1 MPSSI
6 LRTVTPVLMVLLIID
21 SIYALLRGHQE
32 PGGGFVGGLLIASA
46 FSLHVLAYDVPSTR
60 RLLGVSPRVLMGI
73 GLATILASG
82 AIGLAAGGAFLRG
95 LWVTVPLPGLGDVA
109 VGTPVLF
116 DVGVYVAVTGMVLT
130 IILMT
135 AEPKA

>member
-6 LRTVTPVLMVLLIID
+6 LRAATPVLMLLLIIV
-21 SIYALLRGHQE
+21 SIYALLRGHHE

-73 GLATILASG
+73 GLFTILASG
-82 AIGLAAGGAFLRG
+82 ALGLAAGRSFLQG

-116 DVGVYVAVTGMVLT
+116 DVGVYVAVMGMVLT
-130 IILMT
+130 IVLMT
-135 AEPKA
+135 AEMKA